1 MTQARITRVR
11 LENYKSIKFCD
22 VKLEPITVL
31 VGQNGSGKSNF
42 LDALVFT
49 RDLLLQNLDFA
60 IQERGNFF
68 EIARK
73 EGVQQAP
80 SFSVLLEVTVG
91 QECLALYYQIA
102 FEEKPIIKEQYLKNE
117 QGEYLY
123 KIAENDILINSIHLI
138 EHLFT
143 SHLGIS
149 VKSDSDVNVKGL
161 VNVFLLLLQ
170 FLNPIPEHMRPP
182 QNPNFFNWFKADGSN
197 MDSVY
202 QKLEQGQAQ
211 KVRKIKHYLGL
222 VNPDIIDIEVNNVSN
237 YLLVDFLGKSS
248 RFNKSAASDGTLS
261 AWALIT
267 ALFYCDD
274 LKNSK
279 LLADTGCILIL
290 EEPEA
295 HLYPTAL
302 EILLILIRQVVPTV
316 QILLSTHSPVLLE
329 KIELASGK
337 EKILVVETF
346 NGETIIDEIDTA
358 SRNVVHKKLFDLGE
372 LLTMNQL
379 EPKAIAGKA
388 R

>member
-22 VKLEPITVL
+22 VTLEPITVL

-49 RDLLLQNLDFA
+49 RDLMLQNLDFA
-60 IQERGNFF
+60 IQERGNFI
-68 EIARK
+68 EIAHK
-73 EGVQQAP
+73 EGVHQAE

-91 QECLALYYQIA
+91 QECLTLYYQIG
-102 FEEKPIIKEQYLKNE
+102 FEEKPIIKAQYLKNG

-123 KIAENDILINSIHLI
+123 EIAKNDILINSIHLI

-149 VKSDSDVNVKGL
+149 VKSNSDVNNLVK
-161 VNVFLLLLQ
+161 VFLLLLQ

-182 QNPNFFNWFKADGSN
+182 QNPNFSNWFKADGSN

-211 KVRKIKHYLGL
+211 KFRKIKHYLNL
-222 VNPDIIDIEVNNVSN
+222 INPDIVDIEVNNVSN
-237 YLLVDFLGKSS
+237 YLFVDFLGKSS
-248 RFNKSAASDGTLS
+248 RFNKSAVSDGTLS

-302 EILLILIRQVVPTV
+302 EILLILMRQVVPTV
-316 QILLSTHSPVLLE
+316 QIILSTHSPVLLE
-329 KIELASGK
+329 KIDLASGK

-346 NGETIIDEIDTA
+346 HGETIIDEIDTA
-358 SRNVVHKKLFDLGE
+358 SRQAVEKNLFDLGE
-372 LLTMNQL
+372 LLEMQQL
-379 EPKAIAGKA
+379 EPKILVGKD

>member
-11 LENYKSIKFCD
+11 LENYKSIKYCD
-22 VKLEPITVL
+22 VTLEPITVL

-49 RDLLLQNLDFA
+49 RDLMLQNLNFA

-73 EGVQQAP
+73 EGAHQAE
-80 SFSVLLEVTVG
+80 SFSVLLEVAVG
-91 QECLALYYQIA
+91 QECLTLFYQIA
-102 FEEKPIIKEQYLKNE
+102 FEEKPIIREQFLKNT
-117 QGEYLY
+117 QGEFLY
-123 KIAENDILINSIHLI
+123 KIVENEILINSVHLI
-138 EHLFT
+138 EHQFT

-149 VKSDSDVNVKGL
+149 VKSDLDVKSL
-161 VNVFLLLLQ
+161 VNAFLLLLQ

-182 QNPNFFNWFKADGSN
+182 QNPDSFEWFKADGSN
-197 MDSVY
+197 IDSFY
-202 QKLEQGQAQ
+202 QKLEQSKAQ
-211 KVRKIKHYLGL
+211 KFGKIKHYLNL
-222 VNPDIIDIEVNNVSN
+222 INPDIVDIEVKNVSN

-248 RFNKSAASDGTLS
+248 SFNKSAVSDGTLS

-267 ALFYCDD
+267 ALFYCDY

-279 LLADTGCILIL
+279 LLADTGCVLIL

-295 HLYPTAL
+295 HLYPRAL
-302 EILLILIRQVVPTV
+302 EILLVLIRQVVPNV
-316 QILLSTHSPVLLE
+316 QILLSTHSPALLE
-329 KIELASGK
+329 KIELTSGN

-346 NGETIIDEIDTA
+346 EGETIIDEIDTA
-358 SRNVVHKKLFDLGE
+358 SRNVVQNELFNFGE

-379 EPKAIAGKA
+379 EPKSLAGKA

>member
-22 VKLEPITVL
+22 VTLEPITVL

-49 RDLLLQNLDFA
+49 RDLLSQHLNFA
-60 IQERGNFF
+60 IQQRGNFF

-73 EGVQQAP
+73 EGAGQAQ
-80 SFSVLLEVTVG
+80 SFSVLLEVTIG
-91 QECLALYYQIA
+91 EESLTLYYQVA
-102 FEEKPIIKEQYLKNE
+102 FEEKPIIKEQYLKNK
-117 QGEYLY
+117 QGDYLY
-123 KIAENDILINSIHLI
+123 KIPGNAIPVNSIGLVKLDSI
-138 EHLFT
+138 DF
-143 SHLGIS
+143 LGIALN
-149 VKSDSDVNVKGL
+149 SDSHIKGL

-182 QNPNFFNWFKADGSN
+182 QNPDFQAWFKADGSN
-197 MDSVY
+197 VDSLY
-202 QKLEQGQAQ
+202 QILEQAQ
-211 KVRKIKHYLGL
+211 KVEKIKHYLNL
-222 VNPDIIDIEVNNVSN
+222 INPDIVNINVNNVSN
-237 YLLVDFLGKSS
+237 YLFVDFLGESA
-248 RFNKSAASDGTLS
+248 RFNKSAVSDGTLS

-279 LLADTGCILIL
+279 QLADTGCILIL

-329 KIELASGK
+329 KIDLASDG

-346 NGETIIDEIDTA
+346 NGETIIDDIDTA
-358 SRNVVHKKLFDLGE
+358 SRQAVEKNLFDLGE
-372 LLTMNQL
+372 LLEMQQL
-379 EPKAIAGKA
+379 QPKILVGKD